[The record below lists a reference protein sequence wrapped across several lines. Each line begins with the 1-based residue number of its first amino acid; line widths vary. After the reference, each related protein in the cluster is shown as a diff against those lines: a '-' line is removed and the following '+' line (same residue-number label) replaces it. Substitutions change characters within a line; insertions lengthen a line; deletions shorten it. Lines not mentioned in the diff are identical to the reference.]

1 MPYPVRILQVVFQMN
16 RAGLETMLMN
26 YYRNIDR
33 EKIQFD
39 FLMCHEGDFDYD
51 TEIRAMGGKIYHIP
65 SITIKKG
72 ISSWKALRKFFAMHQ
87 EYKIVHCHLDAF
99 SAFVLR
105 AAKKANVP
113 IRIAHSHNNGFPLD
127 KKLLLRYIAKSF
139 IPIYA
144 TDFWGCSQSALQF
157 MFGKRVAINTNLWI
171 LPNAIDIKKFT
182 YCPEIRLQKRASLK
196 VSNKFVVGHIG
207 RLCPQKNQVFLLDI
221 FHELHHIYPQSIL
234 MLIGTGQDERQL
246 KEKVLKLGLES
257 KVLFL
262 GVQEN
267 IPDLLQAMDVFIFPS
282 RFEGFGIALL
292 EAEAVGLPCIASD
305 TIAPEANVNGKV
317 LFLSLR
323 QHAKIWARTA
333 LIYKDKQ
340 NRKVINIEE
349 SDYEIGKASALLQ
362 QKYLHL
368 WGNSV

>member
-1 MPYPVRILQVVFQMN
+1 MLYPIRILQVVFQMN

-33 EKIQFD
+33 QKIQFD
-39 FLMCHEGDFDYD
+39 FLMCHEGNFDYD
-51 TEIRAMGGKIYHIP
+51 AEIRSMGGEIYHIP

-72 ISSWKALRKFFAMHQ
+72 INSWKALQKFFVIHQ

-105 AAKKANVP
+105 AAKKANIT

-157 MFGKRVAINTNLWI
+157 MFGKRTVINTKVWI
-171 LPNAIDIKKFT
+171 LPNAIDIKKFA

-207 RLCPQKNQVFLLDI
+207 RFCAQKNQKFLIDI
-221 FHELHHIYPQSIL
+221 FCELQHIYHQSVL

-246 KEKVLKLGLES
+246 KEKVSNG
-257 KVLFL
+257 LFL
-262 GVQEN
+262 
-267 IPDLLQAMDVFIFPS
+267 
-282 RFEGFGIALL
+282 
-292 EAEAVGLPCIASD
+292 
-305 TIAPEANVNGKV
+305 
-317 LFLSLR
+317 
-323 QHAKIWARTA
+323 
-333 LIYKDKQ
+333 
-340 NRKVINIEE
+340 
-349 SDYEIGKASALLQ
+349 
-362 QKYLHL
+362 
-368 WGNSV
+368 